1 MTTGDGKRREPAESL
16 GRSSTGPSQ
25 QHLMSRLASVLTMEG
40 QVLATVPAILS
51 MTLWTI
57 VLLSACS
64 IAYWTYL
71 VAFVARGYEYPE
83 PEHDLADVQV
93 RFLTVEAEHI
103 VQESVN
109 ALPEA
114 ITDRHV
120 IAEQPMEIGGATVH
134 VVPEAFECA
143 AIRKGRALEWARQ
156 NLTCEREYLLF
167 LDEDSIVTDLDG
179 IPDADVVQFR
189 ERPRRSRSWLTY
201 LAEVFRLGF
210 QVEQRAFPSLTV
222 PLYAWGGGIA
232 IRAELEDRIGWDR
245 KTMIEDTT
253 FVWSVAAD
261 EGIDLDFALARAT
274 FDTQAPPT
282 IRAMIGQR
290 SRWIAGSQAERG
302 LLSRLYRSLTT
313 VRNLAWAFSP
323 AVPVLTVVPLFV
335 PGTIAFE
342 LAFQVLS
349 VAVFAFVIV
358 WSVLGVRYY
367 GESLSV
373 GVALVVLT
381 PIVSLLHSL
390 GALAGLVA
398 PPTDFAVT
406 RKVEPELVETADREV
421 DGD

>member
-1 MTTGDGKRREPAESL
+1 M
-16 GRSSTGPSQ
+16 
-25 QHLMSRLASVLTMEG
+25 VG
-40 QVLATVPAILS
+40 QVLAVLS
-51 MTLWTI
+51 VVLWAI

-71 VAFVARGYEYPE
+71 MVFVARGYEYPE
-83 PEHDLADVQV
+83 PEYGLADVQV
-93 RFLTVEAEHI
+93 RLLTVDSERI

-109 ALPEA
+109 ALPDA

-120 IAEQPMEIGGATVH
+120 IAEQPMDIDGATVH
-134 VVPEAFECA
+134 VVPESFECA
-143 AIRKGRALEWARQ
+143 AIRKGRALEWARRHV
-156 NLTCEREYLLF
+156 TCEKEFLLF
-167 LDEDSIVTDLDG
+167 LDEDTLVTDLDG

-210 QVEQRAFPSLTV
+210 QVEQRAFPSLAV

-232 IRAELEDRIGWDR
+232 IRAELEGWIGWDR

-253 FVWSVAAD
+253 FIWTVAAD
-261 EGIDLDFALARAT
+261 EGVDLDFTLARAT

-290 SRWIAGSQAERG
+290 GRWIAGSQAERG
-302 LLSRLYRSLTT
+302 LLSRLYRTLTT

-323 AVPVLTVVPLFV
+323 AVPLLTFVPLFV

-342 LAFQVLS
+342 LAFQLLS

-358 WSVLGVRYY
+358 WSILGVRYY

-373 GVALVVLT
+373 GAVLLVLT
-381 PIVSLLHSL
+381 PIVSILHSL
-390 GALAGLVA
+390 GAFAGLVV

-406 RKVEPELVETADREV
+406 RKVILVPSASVLPYSCPAVSRTPVR
-421 DGD
+421 

>member
-1 MTTGDGKRREPAESL
+1 M
-16 GRSSTGPSQ
+16 
-25 QHLMSRLASVLTMEG
+25 VG
-40 QVLATVPAILS
+40 QVLAVLS
-51 MTLWTI
+51 VVLWAI

-71 VAFVARGYEYPE
+71 MVFVARGYEYPE
-83 PEHDLADVQV
+83 PEYGLADVQV
-93 RFLTVEAEHI
+93 RLLTVDSERI

-109 ALPEA
+109 ALPDA

-120 IAEQPMEIGGATVH
+120 IAEQPMDIDGATVH
-134 VVPEAFECA
+134 VVPESFECA
-143 AIRKGRALEWARQ
+143 AIRKGRALEWARRHV
-156 NLTCEREYLLF
+156 TCEKEFLLF
-167 LDEDSIVTDLDG
+167 LDEDTLVTDLDG

-210 QVEQRAFPSLTV
+210 QVEQRAFPSLAV

-232 IRAELEDRIGWDR
+232 IRAELEGWIGWDR

-253 FVWSVAAD
+253 FIWTVAAD
-261 EGIDLDFALARAT
+261 EGVDLDFTLARAT

-290 SRWIAGSQAERG
+290 GRWIAGSQAERG
-302 LLSRLYRSLTT
+302 LLSRLYRTLTT

-323 AVPVLTVVPLFV
+323 AVPLLTFVPLFV

-342 LAFQVLS
+342 LAFQLLS

-358 WSVLGVRYY
+358 WSTLGVRYY

-373 GVALVVLT
+373 GAVLLVLT
-381 PIVSLLHSL
+381 PIVSILHSL
-390 GALAGLVA
+390 GAFAGLVV

-406 RKVEPELVETADREV
+406 RKVKPELVETADREV
-421 DGD
+421 EGD

>member
-1 MTTGDGKRREPAESL
+1 M
-16 GRSSTGPSQ
+16 
-25 QHLMSRLASVLTMEG
+25 VG
-40 QVLATVPAILS
+40 QVLAAVPAVLS
-51 MTLWTI
+51 VVLWAI

-71 VAFVARGYEYPE
+71 MVFVARGYEYPE
-83 PEHDLADVQV
+83 PEYGLADVQV
-93 RFLTVEAEHI
+93 RLLTVDSERI

-109 ALPEA
+109 ALPDA

-120 IAEQPMEIGGATVH
+120 IAEQPMDIDGATVH
-134 VVPEAFECA
+134 VVPESFECA
-143 AIRKGRALEWARQ
+143 AIRKGRALEWARRHV
-156 NLTCEREYLLF
+156 TCEKEFLLF
-167 LDEDSIVTDLDG
+167 LDEDTLVTDLDG
-179 IPDADVVQFR
+179 IPDVDVVQFR

-210 QVEQRAFPSLTV
+210 QVEQRAFPSLAV

-232 IRAELEDRIGWDR
+232 IRAELEGWIGWDR

-253 FVWSVAAD
+253 FIWTVAAD
-261 EGIDLDFALARAT
+261 EGVDLDFTLARAT

-290 SRWIAGSQAERG
+290 GRWIAGSQAERG
-302 LLSRLYRSLTT
+302 LLSRLYRTLTT

-323 AVPVLTVVPLFV
+323 AVPLLTFVPLFV

-342 LAFQVLS
+342 LAFQLLS

-358 WSVLGVRYY
+358 WSILGVRYY

-373 GVALVVLT
+373 GAVLLVLT
-381 PIVSLLHSL
+381 PIVSILHSL
-390 GALAGLVA
+390 GAFAGLVV

-406 RKVEPELVETADREV
+406 RKVKPELVETADREV
-421 DGD
+421 EGD

>member
-1 MTTGDGKRREPAESL
+1 MCPLSFI
-16 GRSSTGPSQ
+16 
-25 QHLMSRLASVLTMEG
+25 LAMVG
-40 QVLATVPAILS
+40 QVLAVLS
-51 MTLWTI
+51 VVLWAI

-71 VAFVARGYEYPE
+71 MVFVARGYEYPE
-83 PEHDLADVQV
+83 PEYGLADVQV
-93 RFLTVEAEHI
+93 RLLTVDSERI

-109 ALPEA
+109 ALPDA

-120 IAEQPMEIGGATVH
+120 IAEQPMDIDGATVH
-134 VVPEAFECA
+134 VVPESFECA
-143 AIRKGRALEWARQ
+143 AIRKGRALEWARRHV
-156 NLTCEREYLLF
+156 TCEKEFLLF
-167 LDEDSIVTDLDG
+167 LDEDTLVTDLDG

-210 QVEQRAFPSLTV
+210 QVEQRAFPSLAV

-232 IRAELEDRIGWDR
+232 IRAELEGWIGWDR

-253 FVWSVAAD
+253 FIWTVAAD
-261 EGIDLDFALARAT
+261 EGVDLDFTLARAT

-290 SRWIAGSQAERG
+290 GRWIAGSQAERG
-302 LLSRLYRSLTT
+302 LLSRLYRTLTT

-323 AVPVLTVVPLFV
+323 AVPLLTFVPLFV

-342 LAFQVLS
+342 LAFQLLS

-358 WSVLGVRYY
+358 WSILGVRYY

-373 GVALVVLT
+373 GAVLLVLT
-381 PIVSLLHSL
+381 PIVSILHSL
-390 GALAGLVA
+390 GAFAGLVV

-406 RKVEPELVETADREV
+406 RKVKPELVETADREV
-421 DGD
+421 EGD

>member
-1 MTTGDGKRREPAESL
+1 M
-16 GRSSTGPSQ
+16 
-25 QHLMSRLASVLTMEG
+25 VG
-40 QVLATVPAILS
+40 QVLAAVPAVLS
-51 MTLWTI
+51 VVLWAI

-71 VAFVARGYEYPE
+71 MVFVARGYEYPE
-83 PEHDLADVQV
+83 PEYGLADVQV
-93 RFLTVEAEHI
+93 RLLTVDSERI

-109 ALPEA
+109 ALPDA

-120 IAEQPMEIGGATVH
+120 LAEQPMDIDGATVH
-134 VVPEAFECA
+134 VVPESFECA
-143 AIRKGRALEWARQ
+143 AIRKGRALEWARRHVA
-156 NLTCEREYLLF
+156 CEKEFLLF
-167 LDEDSIVTDLDG
+167 LDEDTLVTDLDG

-210 QVEQRAFPSLTV
+210 QVEQRAFPSLAV

-232 IRAELEDRIGWDR
+232 IRAELEGWIGWDR

-253 FVWSVAAD
+253 FIWTVAAD
-261 EGIDLDFALARAT
+261 EGVDLDFTLARAT

-290 SRWIAGSQAERG
+290 GRWIAGSQAERG
-302 LLSRLYRSLTT
+302 LLSRLYRTLTT

-323 AVPVLTVVPLFV
+323 AVPLLTFVPLFV

-342 LAFQVLS
+342 LAFQLLS

-358 WSVLGVRYY
+358 WSTLGVRYY

-373 GVALVVLT
+373 GAVLLVLT
-381 PIVSLLHSL
+381 PIVSILHSL
-390 GALAGLVA
+390 GAFAGLVV

-406 RKVEPELVETADREV
+406 RKVKPELVETADREV
-421 DGD
+421 EGD

>member
-1 MTTGDGKRREPAESL
+1 MCPLSFI
-16 GRSSTGPSQ
+16 
-25 QHLMSRLASVLTMEG
+25 LAMVG
-40 QVLATVPAILS
+40 QVLAAVPAVLS
-51 MTLWTI
+51 VVLWAI

-71 VAFVARGYEYPE
+71 MVFVARGYEYPE
-83 PEHDLADVQV
+83 PEYGLADVQV
-93 RFLTVEAEHI
+93 RLLTVDSERI

-109 ALPEA
+109 ALPDA

-120 IAEQPMEIGGATVH
+120 IAEQPMDIDGATVH
-134 VVPEAFECA
+134 VVPESFECA
-143 AIRKGRALEWARQ
+143 AIRKGRALEWARRHV
-156 NLTCEREYLLF
+156 TCEKEFLLF
-167 LDEDSIVTDLDG
+167 LDEDTLVTDLDG

-210 QVEQRAFPSLTV
+210 QVEQRAFPSLAV

-232 IRAELEDRIGWDR
+232 IRAELEGWIGWDR

-253 FVWSVAAD
+253 FIWTVAAD
-261 EGIDLDFALARAT
+261 EGVDLDFTLARAT

-290 SRWIAGSQAERG
+290 GRWIAGSQAERG
-302 LLSRLYRSLTT
+302 LLSRLYRTLTT

-323 AVPVLTVVPLFV
+323 AVPLLTFVPLFV

-342 LAFQVLS
+342 LAFQLLS
-349 VAVFAFVIV
+349 VTVFAFVIV
-358 WSVLGVRYY
+358 WSILGVRYY

-373 GVALVVLT
+373 GAVLLVLT
-381 PIVSLLHSL
+381 PIVSILHSL
-390 GALAGLVA
+390 GAFAGLVV

-406 RKVEPELVETADREV
+406 RKVKPELVETADREV
-421 DGD
+421 EGD

>member
-1 MTTGDGKRREPAESL
+1 MCPLSFI
-16 GRSSTGPSQ
+16 
-25 QHLMSRLASVLTMEG
+25 LAMVG
-40 QVLATVPAILS
+40 QVLAAVPAVLS
-51 MTLWTI
+51 VVLWAI

-71 VAFVARGYEYPE
+71 MVFVARGYEYPE
-83 PEHDLADVQV
+83 PEYGLADVQV
-93 RFLTVEAEHI
+93 RLLTVDSERI

-109 ALPEA
+109 ALPDA

-120 IAEQPMEIGGATVH
+120 IAEQPMDIDGATVH
-134 VVPEAFECA
+134 VVPESFECA
-143 AIRKGRALEWARQ
+143 AIRKGRALEWARRHVA
-156 NLTCEREYLLF
+156 CEKEFLLF
-167 LDEDSIVTDLDG
+167 LDEDTLVTDLDG

-210 QVEQRAFPSLTV
+210 QVEQRAFPSLAV

-232 IRAELEDRIGWDR
+232 IRAELEGWIGWDR

-253 FVWSVAAD
+253 FIWTVAAD
-261 EGIDLDFALARAT
+261 EGVDLDFTLARAT

-290 SRWIAGSQAERG
+290 GRWIAGSQAERG
-302 LLSRLYRSLTT
+302 LLSRLYRTLTT

-323 AVPVLTVVPLFV
+323 AVPLLTFVPLFV

-342 LAFQVLS
+342 LAFQLLS

-358 WSVLGVRYY
+358 WSILGVRYY

-373 GVALVVLT
+373 GAVLLVLT
-381 PIVSLLHSL
+381 PIVSILHSL
-390 GALAGLVA
+390 GAFAGLVV

-406 RKVEPELVETADREV
+406 QKVKPELVETADREV
-421 DGD
+421 EGD

>member
-1 MTTGDGKRREPAESL
+1 M
-16 GRSSTGPSQ
+16 
-25 QHLMSRLASVLTMEG
+25 VG
-40 QVLATVPAILS
+40 QVLAAVPATLSVIL
-51 MTLWTI
+51 WII

-83 PEHDLADVQV
+83 PEYGPGDVQA
-93 RFLTVEAEHI
+93 RFLTVDSEQI

-109 ALPEA
+109 ALPAA

-120 IAEQPMEIGGATVH
+120 IAEQPMDIDGATVH
-134 VVPEAFECA
+134 VVPESFECA
-143 AIRKGRALEWARQ
+143 AIRKGRALEWARRHVA
-156 NLTCEREYLLF
+156 CEKEYVLF
-167 LDEDSIVTDLDG
+167 LDEDSLVTGFDG
-179 IPDADVVQFR
+179 VPDADVVQFR
-189 ERPRRSRSWLTY
+189 ERPRRSGSWLTY

-210 QVEQRAFPSLTV
+210 QVEQRAFPSLSV

-232 IRAELEDRIGWDR
+232 IRAELEGWIGWDR

-261 EGIDLDFALARAT
+261 EGVELDFALARAT

-302 LLSRLYRSLTT
+302 LLSRLYRTLTT

-323 AVPVLTVVPLFV
+323 AVPLLTFVPLFV

-358 WSVLGVRYY
+358 WSILGVRYY
-367 GESLSV
+367 GESPSV
-373 GVALVVLT
+373 GAALLVLT
-381 PIVSLLHSL
+381 PIVSILHSL
-390 GALAGLVA
+390 GAFAGLVV

-406 RKVEPELVETADREV
+406 QKVEPELVETTDREV
-421 DGD
+421 EGD

>member
-1 MTTGDGKRREPAESL
+1 M
-16 GRSSTGPSQ
+16 
-25 QHLMSRLASVLTMEG
+25 VG
-40 QVLATVPAILS
+40 QVLAAVPAVLS
-51 MTLWTI
+51 VVLWAI

-64 IAYWTYL
+64 IAYWAYL
-71 VAFVARGYEYPE
+71 MVFVARGYEYPE
-83 PEHDLADVQV
+83 PEYGLADVQV
-93 RFLTVEAEHI
+93 RLLTVDSERI

-109 ALPEA
+109 ALPDA

-120 IAEQPMEIGGATVH
+120 IAEQPMDIDGATVH
-134 VVPEAFECA
+134 VVPESFECA
-143 AIRKGRALEWARQ
+143 AIRKGRALEWARRHVA
-156 NLTCEREYLLF
+156 CEKEFLLF
-167 LDEDSIVTDLDG
+167 LDEDTLVTDLDG
-179 IPDADVVQFR
+179 IPDVDVVQFR

-210 QVEQRAFPSLTV
+210 QVEQRAFPSLAV

-232 IRAELEDRIGWDR
+232 IRAELEGWIGWDR

-253 FVWSVAAD
+253 FIWTVAAD
-261 EGIDLDFALARAT
+261 EGVDLDFTLARAT

-290 SRWIAGSQAERG
+290 GRWIAGSQAERG
-302 LLSRLYRSLTT
+302 LLSRLYRTLTT

-323 AVPVLTVVPLFV
+323 AVPLLTFVPLFV

-342 LAFQVLS
+342 LAFQLLS

-358 WSVLGVRYY
+358 WSILGVRYY

-373 GVALVVLT
+373 GAVLLVLT
-381 PIVSLLHSL
+381 PIVSILHSL
-390 GALAGLVA
+390 GAFAGLVV

-406 RKVEPELVETADREV
+406 RKVRPELVETADREV
-421 DGD
+421 EGD

>member
-1 MTTGDGKRREPAESL
+1 MCPLSFI
-16 GRSSTGPSQ
+16 
-25 QHLMSRLASVLTMEG
+25 LAMVG
-40 QVLATVPAILS
+40 QVLAAVPAVLS
-51 MTLWTI
+51 VVLWAI

-71 VAFVARGYEYPE
+71 MVFVARGYEYPE
-83 PEHDLADVQV
+83 PEYGLADVQV
-93 RFLTVEAEHI
+93 RLLTVDSERI

-109 ALPEA
+109 ALPDA

-120 IAEQPMEIGGATVH
+120 IAEQPMDIDGATVH
-134 VVPEAFECA
+134 VVPESFECA
-143 AIRKGRALEWARQ
+143 AIRKGRALEWARRHVA
-156 NLTCEREYLLF
+156 CEKEFLLF
-167 LDEDSIVTDLDG
+167 LDEDTLVTDLDG

-210 QVEQRAFPSLTV
+210 QVEQRAFPSLAV

-232 IRAELEDRIGWDR
+232 IRAELEGWIGWDR

-253 FVWSVAAD
+253 FIWTVAAD
-261 EGIDLDFALARAT
+261 EGVDLDFTLARAT

-290 SRWIAGSQAERG
+290 GRWIAGSQAERG
-302 LLSRLYRSLTT
+302 LLSRLYRTLTT

-323 AVPVLTVVPLFV
+323 AVPLLTFVPLFV

-342 LAFQVLS
+342 LAFQLLS

-358 WSVLGVRYY
+358 WSILGVRYY

-373 GVALVVLT
+373 GAVLLVLT
-381 PIVSLLHSL
+381 PIVSILHSL
-390 GALAGLVA
+390 GAFAGLVV

-406 RKVEPELVETADREV
+406 RKVKPELVETADREV
-421 DGD
+421 EGD

>member
-1 MTTGDGKRREPAESL
+1 M
-16 GRSSTGPSQ
+16 
-25 QHLMSRLASVLTMEG
+25 VG
-40 QVLATVPAILS
+40 QVLAVLS
-51 MTLWTI
+51 VVLWAI

-71 VAFVARGYEYPE
+71 MVFVARGYEYPE
-83 PEHDLADVQV
+83 PEYGLADVQV
-93 RFLTVEAEHI
+93 RLLTVDSERI

-109 ALPEA
+109 ALPDA

-120 IAEQPMEIGGATVH
+120 IAEQPMDIDGATVH
-134 VVPEAFECA
+134 VVPESFECA
-143 AIRKGRALEWARQ
+143 AIRKGRALEWARRHV
-156 NLTCEREYLLF
+156 TCEKEFLLF
-167 LDEDSIVTDLDG
+167 LDEDTLVTDLDG
-179 IPDADVVQFR
+179 IPDVDVVQFR

-210 QVEQRAFPSLTV
+210 QVEQRAFPSLAV

-232 IRAELEDRIGWDR
+232 IRAELEGWIGWDR

-253 FVWSVAAD
+253 FIWTVAAD
-261 EGIDLDFALARAT
+261 EGVDLDFTLARAT

-290 SRWIAGSQAERG
+290 GRWIAGSQAERG
-302 LLSRLYRSLTT
+302 LLSRLYRTLTT

-323 AVPVLTVVPLFV
+323 AVPLLTFVPLFV

-342 LAFQVLS
+342 LAFQLLS

-358 WSVLGVRYY
+358 WSILGVRYY

-373 GVALVVLT
+373 GAVLLVLT
-381 PIVSLLHSL
+381 PIVSILHSL
-390 GALAGLVA
+390 GAFAGLVV

-406 RKVEPELVETADREV
+406 RKVKPELVETADREV
-421 DGD
+421 EGD